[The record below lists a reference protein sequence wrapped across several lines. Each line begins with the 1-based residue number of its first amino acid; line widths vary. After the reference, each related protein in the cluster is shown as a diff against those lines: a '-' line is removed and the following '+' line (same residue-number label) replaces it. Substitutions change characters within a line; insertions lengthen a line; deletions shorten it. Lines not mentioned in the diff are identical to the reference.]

1 MGVVGLVTSPM
12 LGKIAD
18 QKAHEQFVA
27 EQPAVVSVLD
37 SARNALKA
45 KLPTV
50 HADQQADV
58 QKAIDIT
65 DKVVATGGSGPLPPI
80 ETANAMRSI
89 IGTSVADPSVT
100 RVQSLLGP
108 AENYGGRASFRS
120 CVPLAAIAAVV
131 FAMLYVNDRRR
142 GGYRVERLAGDDA
155 LAGAAH

>member
-27 EQPAVVSVLD
+27 EKPAVVSVLD
-37 SARNALKA
+37 SARNALQA

-50 HADQQADV
+50 HADQQRRRAERDRRHR
-58 QKAIDIT
+58 QSRDGRRERSA
-65 DKVVATGGSGPLPPI
+65 LPPI

-89 IGTSVADPSVT
+89 IGTGVTDPSIT
-100 RVQSLLGP
+100 RVQALLGP

-120 CVPLAAIAAVV
+120 ASHSPRSRRWCSPCSTSTTVAAAAIAS
-131 FAMLYVNDRRR
+131 N
-142 GGYRVERLAGDDA
+142 G
-155 LAGAAH
+155 